1 MQCEKNVAFTS
12 EHIKLSIAGSVAEI
26 VIDRAERRN
35 AVNLEMWRSIP
46 GAVAHAAENPAIRS
60 IILRGAG
67 DKAFVAGA
75 DISEFDDVRCDAQ
88 TNHEF
93 TRAVIAA
100 TYALRS
106 CRLPVIAQIQ
116 GFCIGGG
123 IVLACACDIRIA
135 DESATFAVPAAKL
148 GLGYEYE
155 NYEALIRIVGYGAA
169 AQMVLTA
176 QPIDAQRALQIGL
189 VQEVISTEKLSSRV
203 REISNQMAALAPMT
217 LAATKASALAAADPA
232 LRAQAASAIDA
243 CFDSDDFAEGR
254 RAFKERRP
262 PVFQGN

>member
-1 MQCEKNVAFTS
+1 M
-12 EHIKLSIAGSVAEI
+12 AGSVAEI
-26 VIDRAERRN
+26 IVDRAERRN

-46 GAVAHAAENPAIRS
+46 DAVACAADNPAMRTIV
-60 IILRGAG
+60 LRGAG

-75 DISEFDDVRCDAQ
+75 DISEFDDVRSDALS
-88 TNHEF
+88 NHQF
-93 TRAVIAA
+93 TRAVVAA
-100 TYALRS
+100 THSLRS

-123 IVLACACDIRIA
+123 IVLACACDIRIS
-135 DESATFAVPAAKL
+135 DQSATFAVPAAKL

-189 VQEVISTEKLSSRV
+189 VQEVISTEKLGSRV
-203 REISNQMAALAPMT
+203 REITNQVAALAPMT

-254 RAFKERRP
+254 RAFSERRP
-262 PVFQGN
+262 PVFQGK